1 MRPDE
6 VIQNERRA
14 METMSETS
22 EGTAATSVS
31 GKSGEE
37 LHDIAAVLG
46 IVNPDDLHQDRFRV
60 DRRKLEQM
68 LIGESQRPRRCPGSR
83 AKRRISDGDDLNRLL
98 VCKPN

>member
-46 IVNPDDLHQDRFRV
+46 IGNPDDLHQDRFRV

-68 LIGESQRPRRCPGSR
+68 LIGESQRKTLLPRRARPRRSPETR
-83 AKRRISDGDDLNRLL
+83 AKRRITATI
-98 VCKPN
+98 